1 MSRSDPLTDGLEI
14 YLVGGAVRDRLL
26 GRPVTERDWVVVGAT
41 PQEMKQ
47 RGFRPVGKDFPVF
60 LHPETHEEY
69 ALARTERKTGRG
81 YHGFSFHAA
90 PDVTLEQDL
99 ARRDLTVNAMAERPD
114 GSLVD
119 PFGGR
124 VDLERRQ
131 FRHVSPAFR
140 EDPVR
145 ILRLARFTARYAP
158 LGFRPAQETLAMARG
173 MVTDGEVDAL
183 VPERVW
189 QEMERALSETRPTA
203 FVQVLRDCDALS
215 RLFPE
220 LDALFG
226 VPQRPE
232 FHPEVDSGLHTLLV
246 LEQAAALSDSTTV
259 RFAALLHDLGKGAT
273 PRDQWPRHIGHEHRG
288 IPLVRALCQRFRVP
302 NAHRDLALLATE
314 HHLVVHRAS
323 ELRPETVL
331 KLLER
336 TDAFRRPERFRELLL
351 VCEADA
357 RGRTGFEKRPYPQR
371 DLLLRCLDAALK
383 INGRA
388 FAAQGLQGCE
398 IARAI
403 QEARLEAVRRCRE
416 SYPG

>member
-1 MSRSDPLTDGLEI
+1 MTGTDPATDGLDI

-26 GRPVTERDWVVVGAT
+26 RRPVKERDWVVVGAT
-41 PQEMKQ
+41 PAQMEQ
-47 RGFRPVGKDFPVF
+47 RGFRPVGRDFPVF
-60 LHPETHEEY
+60 LHPQTHEEY
-69 ALARTERKTGRG
+69 ALARTERKTARG

-114 GSLVD
+114 GTLVD
-119 PFGGR
+119 PFDGQA
-124 VDLERRQ
+124 DLERRLL
-131 FRHVSPAFR
+131 RHVSPAFR

-158 LGFRPAQETLAMARG
+158 LGFRPAEETLGLARS
-173 MVTDGEVDAL
+173 MVEDGEVDAL

-189 QEMERALSETRPTA
+189 QEMDKALAETAPAA
-203 FVQVLRDCDALS
+203 FVQVLRDCHALA
-215 RLFPE
+215 RLFPA

-232 FHPEVDSGLHTLLV
+232 YHPEVDSGIHTLMV
-246 LEQAAALSDSTTV
+246 LDQAAALSEDTAV
-259 RFAALLHDLGKGAT
+259 RFAALMHDLGKGVT
-273 PRDQWPRHIGHEHRG
+273 PRGALPRHVGHERCG
-288 IPLVRALCQRFRVP
+288 VPLVRELCERYRVP

-314 HHLVVHRAS
+314 HHLVIHRAE

-331 KLLER
+331 RLLER
-336 TDAFRRPERFRELLL
+336 CDAFRRPERFRDLLL

-357 RGRTGFEKRPYPQR
+357 RGRTGFESRPYPQR
-371 DLLLRCLDAALK
+371 PLLERCLEAALA
-383 INGRA
+383 INGRE
-388 FAAQGLQGCE
+388 FAAQGLEGKA

-403 QEARLEAVRRCRE
+403 RDARIAAIRTSRE
-416 SYPG
+416 QP